1 MTTEKN
7 IDPPPSP
14 NRSIVFHWGVQK
26 IESQSAYF
34 VLETVELVNSFFK
47 VRFSLQIYIQKM
59 YMYTKCMQEINDL
72 KLIIQHKPI
81 FKLCIIT
88 CIFVV
93 QKNVGHGSCA
103 GLSI

>member
-1 MTTEKN
+1 
-7 IDPPPSP
+7 
-14 NRSIVFHWGVQK
+14 
-26 IESQSAYF
+26 
-34 VLETVELVNSFFK
+34 
-47 VRFSLQIYIQKM
+47 M

-93 QKNVGHGSCA
+93 QKKCSPWFMCRPFNIRGDIPGTFTCLIIIWSLIPPDFKEC
-103 GLSI
+103 